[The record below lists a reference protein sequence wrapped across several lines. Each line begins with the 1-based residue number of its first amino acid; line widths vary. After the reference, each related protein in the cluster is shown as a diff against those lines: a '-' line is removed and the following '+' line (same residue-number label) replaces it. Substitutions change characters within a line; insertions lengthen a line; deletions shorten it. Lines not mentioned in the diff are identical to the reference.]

1 MRSFQSPGA
10 RLRHLLAVTLFQA
23 ALPLSLA
30 TGAILPTVMTAPAMA
45 EKAYE
50 PERGSDER
58 TAILDSARPIMEV
71 RVGAPVE
78 FSVRHMRVA
87 DGWAFAILDPQRPGG
102 KEIDL
107 SKTLI
112 AEEMEYRDG
121 PGLFVLLREVDGYW
135 YVVDFAIGPTDVYWL
150 GQPLYDQLPKGLLPV
165 IN

>member
-87 DGWAFAILDPQRPGG
+87 DVWAFAILDPQRPGG